1 MEKSKIIVWAIWIF
15 LVLSMLIYIIY
26 LIRDCIKNKEKI
38 EKDGNNIIII
48 ITAFF
53 TQFFDTLG
61 IGSFAIMTSVFRGFK
76 LIKDKILPGTLNT
89 AATTSVMLQAL
100 IFIKTV
106 EVDTKTLVLMTISAL
121 TGALLMSGVVSK
133 LSEKTIQIIMS
144 ITLFIL
150 ALIIISAQL
159 KLTPLG
165 GDATG
170 LYGVK
175 LIIGVIGNFIFG
187 ILMTVGIGLYAPCLA
202 LVYFLGMNP
211 AVAFPIMMCSCA
223 VLMPF
228 ASMSF
233 IKNNAYNRKIS
244 ILFLFLGAIGVFIAA
259 FIVKSMNIYWITWL
273 VVVVLIYTS
282 FNLLMTYLR
291 KKINIYYIV

>member
-244 ILFLFLGAIGVFIAA
+244 ILFLIPGAIGVFIAA

-291 KKINIYYIV
+291 KK

>member
-244 ILFLFLGAIGVFIAA
+244 ILFLIPGAIGVFIAA